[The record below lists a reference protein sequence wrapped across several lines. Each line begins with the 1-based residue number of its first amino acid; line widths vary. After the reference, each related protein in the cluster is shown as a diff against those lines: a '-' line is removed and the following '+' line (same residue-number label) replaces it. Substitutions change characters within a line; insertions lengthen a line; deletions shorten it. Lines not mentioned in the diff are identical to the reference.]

1 MALSDRFNKLFGIDD
16 ETDQTASDH
25 DSISN
30 ADTTTDNRVNTM
42 DDISGSKSQIALFEP
57 RIFSDAKEAAKQ
69 LISGQAVIL
78 NFERIDDNQT
88 KRIVDFLSGTL
99 FAIDG
104 SIEEVG
110 TQIFLCTPNSFEI
123 NGSLYSNIQN
133 GDLSNNDL
141 NKE

>member
-1 MALSDRFNKLFGIDD
+1 MALNDRFNKLFGLD
-16 ETDQTASDH
+16 EDQETLNSENDPVTD
-25 DSISN
+25 
-30 ADTTTDNRVNTM
+30 TDNKVTTM
-42 DDISGSKSQIALFEP
+42 DNISGSKSQIALFEP

-69 LISGQAVIL
+69 LIAGQAVIL
-78 NFERIDDNQT
+78 NFERIDNEQT

-110 TQIFLCTPNSFEI
+110 TQIFLCTPKSFEI

-133 GDLSNNDL
+133 GDLSNDNL

>member
-1 MALSDRFNKLFGIDD
+1 MALSDRFNKLFGLED
-16 ETDQTASDH
+16 EQHTPASQEN
-25 DSISN
+25 SQI
-30 ADTTTDNRVNTM
+30 TTDNKVIPM
-42 DDISGSKSQIALFEP
+42 DNISDSKSKIALFEP

-69 LISGQAVIL
+69 LIAGQAVIL
-78 NFERIDDNQT
+78 NFERIDDTQT

-123 NGSLYSNIQN
+123 NGSLYANIQN
-133 GDLSNNDL
+133 GDLSNDDL

>member
-16 ETDQTASDH
+16 PDLNVA
-25 DSISN
+25 
-30 ADTTTDNRVNTM
+30 TTTDNRVETM
-42 DDISGSKSQIALFEP
+42 DNISGSKSQIALFEP

-78 NFERIDDNQT
+78 NFERIDDSQT
-88 KRIVDFLSGTL
+88 NRIVDFLSGTL

-123 NGSLYSNIQN
+123 NGSLYTNIQN
-133 GDLSNNDL
+133 GDLSKNDL

>member
-1 MALSDRFNKLFGIDD
+1 MALNDRFNKLFGLD
-16 ETDQTASDH
+16 EDQETLNSENDPVTD
-25 DSISN
+25 
-30 ADTTTDNRVNTM
+30 TDNKVTTM
-42 DDISGSKSQIALFEP
+42 DNVSGSKSQIALFEP

-69 LISGQAVIL
+69 LIAGQAVIL
-78 NFERIDDNQT
+78 NFERIDNEQT

-110 TQIFLCTPNSFEI
+110 TQIFLCTPKSFEI

-133 GDLSNNDL
+133 GDLSNDNL

>member
-16 ETDQTASDH
+16 PDHASDE
-25 DSISN
+25 DPDLN
-30 ADTTTDNRVNTM
+30 VATTTDNRVETM
-42 DDISGSKSQIALFEP
+42 DNISGSKSQIALFEP

-78 NFERIDDNQT
+78 NFERIDDSQT

-123 NGSLYSNIQN
+123 NGSLYTNIQN
-133 GDLSNNDL
+133 GDLSKNDL

>member
-1 MALSDRFNKLFGIDD
+1 MALSDRFNKLFGLED
-16 ETDQTASDH
+16 EQHMPASQEN
-25 DSISN
+25 SQI
-30 ADTTTDNRVNTM
+30 TTDNKVIPM
-42 DDISGSKSQIALFEP
+42 DNISDSKSKIALFEP

-69 LISGQAVIL
+69 LIAGQAVIL
-78 NFERIDDNQT
+78 NFERIDDTQT

-123 NGSLYSNIQN
+123 NGSLYANIQN
-133 GDLSNNDL
+133 GDL

>member
-16 ETDQTASDH
+16 PDHASDE
-25 DSISN
+25 DPDRN
-30 ADTTTDNRVNTM
+30 VATTTDNRVETM
-42 DDISGSKSQIALFEP
+42 DNISGSKSQIALFEP

-78 NFERIDDNQT
+78 NFERIDDSQT

-123 NGSLYSNIQN
+123 NGSLYTNIQN
-133 GDLSNNDL
+133 GDLSKNDL

>member
-1 MALSDRFNKLFGIDD
+1 MALNDRFNKLFGLDD
-16 ETDQTASDH
+16 EQGQPDTDFNQRTDVDDKVTAMDNDNISD
-25 DSISN
+25 
-30 ADTTTDNRVNTM
+30 
-42 DDISGSKSQIALFEP
+42 SKSQIALFEP

-69 LISGQAVIL
+69 IIAGQAVIL
-78 NFERIDDNQT
+78 NFERIDDEQT

-110 TQIFLCTPNSFEI
+110 THIFLCTPKSFEI

-133 GDLSNNDL
+133 GDLSHDNI

>member
-1 MALSDRFNKLFGIDD
+1 MALNDRFNKLFGLDD
-16 ETDQTASDH
+16 EQGQPDTDFNQQTDVDDKVTAMDNDNISD
-25 DSISN
+25 
-30 ADTTTDNRVNTM
+30 
-42 DDISGSKSQIALFEP
+42 SKSQIALFEP

-69 LISGQAVIL
+69 LIAGQAVIL
-78 NFERIDDNQT
+78 NFERIDDEQT

-110 TQIFLCTPNSFEI
+110 THIFLCTPKSFEI

-133 GDLSNNDL
+133 GDLSHDNI

>member
-1 MALSDRFNKLFGIDD
+1 MALNDRFNKLFGLD
-16 ETDQTASDH
+16 EDQETLNSENDPVTD
-25 DSISN
+25 
-30 ADTTTDNRVNTM
+30 TDNKVTTM
-42 DDISGSKSQIALFEP
+42 DNVSGSKSQIALFEP

-69 LISGQAVIL
+69 LIAGQAVIL
-78 NFERIDDNQT
+78 NFERIDIEQT

-110 TQIFLCTPNSFEI
+110 TQIFLCTPKSFEI

-133 GDLSNNDL
+133 GDLSNDNL

>member
-1 MALSDRFNKLFGIDD
+1 MALSDRFNKFFGIDD